1 MRPPKGFPKDHPGLD
16 LIQCK
21 QWGMAA
27 TLPAKT
33 ALDRK
38 FADLVIRHF
47 RLAAPI
53 VDALNTPIAAS
64 LAPKKRVLFGL
75 H

>member
-1 MRPPKGFPKDHPGLD
+1 

-21 QWGMAA
+21 QWGLAA

-38 FADLVIRHF
+38 LTDVIIRHF

-75 H
+75 R